1 MNYQDFLTSIRTR
14 LSLHLGKDVTLHI
27 QQIAKN
33 NGIRYDGL
41 IIIRPGINISPTIY
55 LLPYYHRYLE
65 GVSLE
70 DICEDIVK
78 AYRNNV
84 PEGNF
89 DTSLFTDF
97 SKAKGRIVMRLVN
110 YKKNEELLKNIPF
123 FRFLDLAVVFYC
135 LLFADEKQQAS
146 ILIYNHHLDYWD
158 VDAHTL
164 YTYALENT
172 PRLFPHHLEDISTVM
187 PKPALCPCDESVS
200 AESPMYV
207 LTNTYRTNGATVILY
222 DQLLRQLA
230 DSLGS
235 DLVILPSSI
244 HEVLLIPA
252 DSDVNLAPFH
262 SIVREVNETQ
272 LADDEVLSEHAYFFS
287 RSKGIL
293 STENIAQAS

>member
-1 MNYQDFLTSIRTR
+1 MNYQNFLTSIKTR
-14 LSLHLGKDVTLHI
+14 LLLRLGEDVTLHI

-33 NGIRYDGL
+33 NGLCYDGL

-55 LLPYYHRYLE
+55 LPPYYHRYLE

-78 AYRNNV
+78 TYRNNL
-84 PEGNF
+84 PCGNF
-89 DTSLFTDF
+89 DTSVFTDL
-97 SKAKGRIVMRLVN
+97 SKAKSRIVMRLVS
-110 YKKNEELLKNIPF
+110 YEKNEELLKNIPF

-135 LLFADEKQQAS
+135 LLFADEKQQAN

-172 PRLFPHHLEDISTVM
+172 PKLLPYHLDDISAVM
-187 PKPALCPCDESVS
+187 PKPAICSCDESAS

-207 LTNTYRTNGATVILY
+207 LTNIYRTNGATVILY

-230 DSLGS
+230 DSFGS
-235 DLVILPSSI
+235 DLIILPSSI
-244 HEVLLIPA
+244 HEVLLVPA
-252 DSDVNLAPFH
+252 DSNVNLAPFH

-293 STENIAQAS
+293 STENIAEAS